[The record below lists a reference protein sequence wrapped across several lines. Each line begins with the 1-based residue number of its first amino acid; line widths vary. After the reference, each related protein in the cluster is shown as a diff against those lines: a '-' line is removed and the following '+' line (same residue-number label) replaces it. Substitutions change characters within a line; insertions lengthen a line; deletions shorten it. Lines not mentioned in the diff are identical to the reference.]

1 MFKTTQAQGIQ
12 QALASIEQQANPLAQ
27 PTTET
32 APAAA
37 QATTETAPA
46 AK

>member
-1 MFKTTQAQGIQ
+1 MFKKTQAQGIQ